1 MKVNTQR
8 IIEMCIDDGIKDALV
23 ACKDIGA
30 TDAQLA
36 EQISN
41 FIWLQLDYYFN
52 FEELN

>member
-8 IIEMCIDDGIKDALV
+8 IVEMCIDDGIKDALG

-30 TDAQLA
+30 TDEQLA

-41 FIWLQLDYYFN
+41 FIWHQLNHYFD
-52 FEELN
+52 FKQ